1 MHEVTGNRAGLKP
14 SEISALERVYRRRV
28 APREVVS
35 AELGGFLCEIS
46 RRIGRQIGVLVSRQ
60 GAIEHVVVGDASGL
74 VLPEVGRLRAGGGRF
89 RGLRL
94 VHTHLRNEGLSRDD
108 LVDLALLRL
117 DLVAAV
123 GVNHEG
129 RPADLHIAHL
139 VPPRDGKSPWILLP
153 PTPFHHASVDFI
165 DIITALEQEFDRVL
179 PTGRATRGAERALLV
194 VAELGKSRGQGSHDN
209 NRVRSLPALPAAER
223 RGRVWEPAQ
232 GSHDNSV
239 RSLPALPAAERRG
252 RVWEPAQGSHDNRVR
267 SLPALP
273 AAERRGRVWEP
284 AQGSHDNS
292 VRSLPALPAA
302 ERRGR
307 VWEPAQGSHD
317 NSVRSLPAL
326 PAAERRGRVWEPA
339 QGSHDNSR
347 VHELGELC
355 RTAGIQVVDVAVQRR
370 PEPDPRYLIG
380 RGKLED
386 VLVRAM
392 QYDASVLIFDPDLSP
407 GQAHAIA
414 SFTDLKVID
423 RTILILDI
431 FAQRARSRDA
441 KLQVELAQLRYRL
454 PRLHEENTMM
464 SRLVGGIGG
473 RGPGET
479 KLEIGRRRARER
491 LHRLEK
497 DIEQTR
503 RQRAGRR
510 AARKERGLPVVAIVG
525 YTNAGKSTLLN
536 GLTGSDVLVED
547 KLFAT
552 LDPTTRRLRFPRE
565 RELILADTVGFI
577 RDLPKDLAQAFH
589 ATLEELDDADLL
601 LHVVDATDP
610 DRDDHITAV
619 ERILGDLALAETPRL
634 LVYNKTDRLLP
645 EEISQLA
652 AGGRNLAI
660 SALHRP
666 TFLPLLAAMEAALWR
681 EGHAV
686 GGAIERI

>member
-14 SEISALERVYRRRV
+14 SEIATLERVYRRRV

-35 AELGGFLCEIS
+35 AELGVFLCEIS
-46 RRIGRQIGVLVSRQ
+46 RNIARQVGVLISRQ
-60 GAIEHVVVGDASGL
+60 GAIEHVIVGDASGL
-74 VLPEVGRLRAGGGRF
+74 VLPEVGRLRAGHGRF

-94 VHTHLRNEGLSRDD
+94 VHTHLRNEALSRDD

-129 RPADLHIAHL
+129 RPADLHLAHL
-139 VPPRDGKSPWILLP
+139 LPPREGKSPWVLLP
-153 PTPFHHASVDFI
+153 PAPFHRAAVDFVALI
-165 DIITALEQEFDRVL
+165 DALEEEFDRAL

-194 VAELGKSRGQGSHDN
+194 VAEIGKQRGQ
-209 NRVRSLPALPAAER
+209 RVRSLPVSPAAEH
-223 RGRVWEPAQ
+223 RGRVGEPSQ
-232 GSHDNSV
+232 GSPVS
-239 RSLPALPAAERRG
+239 E
-252 RVWEPAQGSHDNRVR
+252 
-267 SLPALP
+267 
-273 AAERRGRVWEP
+273 
-284 AQGSHDNS
+284 
-292 VRSLPALPAA
+292 
-302 ERRGR
+302 
-307 VWEPAQGSHD
+307 
-317 NSVRSLPAL
+317 
-326 PAAERRGRVWEPA
+326 
-339 QGSHDNSR
+339 SR
-347 VHELGELC
+347 VHELRELC
-355 RTAGIQVVDVAVQRR
+355 RTAGIQVVDVAIQRR

-454 PRLHEENTMM
+454 PRLQEENTMM

-510 AARKERGLPVVAIVG
+510 SARQHRGLPVVAIVG

-536 GLTGSDVLVED
+536 SLTGSEVLVED

-601 LHVVDATDP
+601 LHVVDAADP
-610 DRDDHITAV
+610 ARDAHIVAV
-619 ERILGDLALAETPRL
+619 EKILGDLALAETPRL

-645 EEISQLA
+645 EEKSILE

-660 SALHRP
+660 SALDRP
-666 TFLPLLAAMEAALWR
+666 TILPLLAAIERALWR
-681 EGHAV
+681 EGHSVAGYV
-686 GGAIERI
+686 D

>member
-1 MHEVTGNRAGLKP
+1 MHEVTGNRSGLKP

-35 AELGGFLCEIS
+35 AELGAYLCEIS
-46 RRIGRQIGVLVSRQ
+46 RALARQVGVLISRQ
-60 GAIEHVVVGDASGL
+60 GAIEHVIVGDASGL
-74 VLPEVGRLRAGGGRF
+74 VLPEVGRLRAGHGRF

-94 VHTHLRNEGLSRDD
+94 VHTHLRNEALSRDD

-117 DLVAAV
+117 DMVAAV

-129 RPADLHIAHL
+129 RPADLHVAHL
-139 VPPRDGKSPWILLP
+139 VPPREGKSPWILLP
-153 PTPFHHASVDFI
+153 PAPFHRASVDFVEVI
-165 DIITALEQEFDRVL
+165 DSLEEEFDRVL

-194 VAELGKSRGQGSHDN
+194 VAEIGKLRGQNS
-209 NRVRSLPALPAAER
+209 RVRSLPAKPAAEQR
-223 RGRVWEPAQ
+223 ARPSEASGVVGGGEAARSAGVAGREAGAEGPRVGEPAQ
-232 GSHDNSV
+232 GSQDN
-239 RSLPALPAAERRG
+239 
-252 RVWEPAQGSHDNRVR
+252 
-267 SLPALP
+267 
-273 AAERRGRVWEP
+273 
-284 AQGSHDNS
+284 
-292 VRSLPALPAA
+292 
-302 ERRGR
+302 
-307 VWEPAQGSHD
+307 
-317 NSVRSLPAL
+317 
-326 PAAERRGRVWEPA
+326 
-339 QGSHDNSR
+339 NSR
-347 VHELGELC
+347 VHELRELC
-355 RTAGIQVVDVAVQRR
+355 RTAGIQVVDVAIQRR

-454 PRLHEENTMM
+454 PRLQEENTMM

-503 RQRAGRR
+503 QQRAGRR
-510 AARKERGLPVVAIVG
+510 SARKDRGLPVVAIVG

-536 GLTGSDVLVED
+536 GLTGSEVLVED

-577 RDLPKDLAQAFH
+577 RDLPKELAQAFH

-601 LHVVDATDP
+601 LHVVDAADP
-610 DRDDHITAV
+610 DRDAHITAV
-619 ERILGDLALAETPRL
+619 ERILGDLNLAETPRL

-645 EEISQLA
+645 EEKSLLE

-660 SALHRP
+660 SALDRP
-666 TFLPLLAAMEAALWR
+666 TILPLLAAMEHALWR
-681 EGHAV
+681 EGHSV
-686 GGAIERI
+686 D

>member
-1 MHEVTGNRAGLKP
+1 
-14 SEISALERVYRRRV
+14 
-28 APREVVS
+28 
-35 AELGGFLCEIS
+35 
-46 RRIGRQIGVLVSRQ
+46 
-60 GAIEHVVVGDASGL
+60 
-74 VLPEVGRLRAGGGRF
+74 
-89 RGLRL
+89 
-94 VHTHLRNEGLSRDD
+94 
-108 LVDLALLRL
+108 
-117 DLVAAV
+117 
-123 GVNHEG
+123 
-129 RPADLHIAHL
+129 
-139 VPPRDGKSPWILLP
+139 
-153 PTPFHHASVDFI
+153 
-165 DIITALEQEFDRVL
+165 
-179 PTGRATRGAERALLV
+179 
-194 VAELGKSRGQGSHDN
+194 
-209 NRVRSLPALPAAER
+209 
-223 RGRVWEPAQ
+223 
-232 GSHDNSV
+232 
-239 RSLPALPAAERRG
+239 
-252 RVWEPAQGSHDNRVR
+252 
-267 SLPALP
+267 
-273 AAERRGRVWEP
+273 
-284 AQGSHDNS
+284 
-292 VRSLPALPAA
+292 
-302 ERRGR
+302 
-307 VWEPAQGSHD
+307 
-317 NSVRSLPAL
+317 
-326 PAAERRGRVWEPA
+326 
-339 QGSHDNSR
+339 
-347 VHELGELC
+347 VHELRELC
-355 RTAGIQVVDVAVQRR
+355 RTAGLQVVDVAIQRR

-454 PRLHEENTMM
+454 PRLQEENTMM

-510 AARKERGLPVVAIVG
+510 SARKDRGLPVVAIVG

-536 GLTGSDVLVED
+536 SLTGSEVLVED

-601 LHVVDATDP
+601 LHVVDAADP
-610 DRDDHITAV
+610 NRDAHIVAV
-619 ERILGDLALAETPRL
+619 ERILGDLNLAETPRL

-645 EEISQLA
+645 EEKSILE

-660 SALHRP
+660 SALDRP
-666 TFLPLLAAMEAALWR
+666 TILPLLAAMEHALWR
-681 EGHAV
+681 EGHTVV
-686 GGAIERI
+686 GGYNESQLQVDAAVLTREVGDESEELDA

>member
-28 APREVVS
+28 GAREIVS
-35 AELGGFLCEIS
+35 VELGAYLCEIS
-46 RRIGRQIGVLVSRQ
+46 RAMGRQVGVLISRQ
-60 GAIEHVVVGDASGL
+60 GAVEHVIVGDASGL
-74 VLPEVGRLRAGGGRF
+74 VLPEVGRLRAGHGRF

-94 VHTHLRNEGLSRDD
+94 VHTHLRNEALSRDD

-129 RPADLHIAHL
+129 RPADLHVAHL
-139 VPPRDGKSPWILLP
+139 VPPREGKSPWILLP
-153 PTPFHHASVDFI
+153 LAPFHRASIDFVDLI
-165 DIITALEQEFDRVL
+165 DALEEEFDRVL
-179 PTGRATRGAERALLV
+179 PTGRATRGSERALLV
-194 VAELGKSRGQGSHDN
+194 VAELGKQRGQSGS
-209 NRVRSLPALPAAER
+209 RVRSLPASPAAEH
-223 RGRVWEPAQ
+223 RGRVWEPSQ
-232 GSHDNSV
+232 GS
-239 RSLPALPAAERRG
+239 
-252 RVWEPAQGSHDNRVR
+252 Q
-267 SLPALP
+267 
-273 AAERRGRVWEP
+273 
-284 AQGSHDNS
+284 
-292 VRSLPALPAA
+292 
-302 ERRGR
+302 
-307 VWEPAQGSHD
+307 
-317 NSVRSLPAL
+317 
-326 PAAERRGRVWEPA
+326 
-339 QGSHDNSR
+339 DNSR
-347 VHELGELC
+347 VHELRELC
-355 RTAGIQVVDVAVQRR
+355 RTAGIQVVDVAIQRR

-392 QYDASVLIFDPDLSP
+392 QYDASALVFDPDLSP

-454 PRLHEENTMM
+454 PRLQEENTMM

-497 DIEQTR
+497 DIEETR

-510 AARKERGLPVVAIVG
+510 AARKDRGLPVVAIVG

-536 GLTGSDVLVED
+536 GLTGSEVLVED

-601 LHVVDATDP
+601 LHVVDAADP
-610 DRDDHITAV
+610 DRDAHITAV
-619 ERILGDLALAETPRL
+619 ERILGDLELAETPRL
-634 LVYNKTDRLLP
+634 LVYNKADRLLP
-645 EEISQLA
+645 EEKSVLE
-652 AGGRNLAI
+652 AGGRNLTI
-660 SALHRP
+660 SALDRK
-666 TFLPLLAAMEAALWR
+666 TILPLLAAMEGALWR
-681 EGHAV
+681 EGHSV
-686 GGAIERI
+686 GGYTG

>member
-1 MHEVTGNRAGLKP
+1 MHEVTGNCAGLKS
-14 SEISALERVYRRRV
+14 SELAALERVYRRRV
-28 APREVVS
+28 DPRDVVS
-35 AELGGFLCEIS
+35 AELAGFLCEVS
-46 RRIGRQIGVLVSRQ
+46 RRIGRQVGVLVSRQ
-60 GAIEHVVVGDASGL
+60 GAIEQVFVGDASRIM
-74 VLPEVGRLRAGGGRF
+74 LPEVGRLRAGHGRF

-94 VHTHLRNEGLSRDD
+94 VHTHSRNEALSRDD

-129 RPADLHIAHL
+129 RPADLCVAHL
-139 VPPRDGKSPWILLP
+139 VPPHEGKSPWVQLP
-153 PTPFHHASVDFI
+153 ATPFHRADVDCVELVA
-165 DIITALEQEFDRVL
+165 ALEEEFDRVL
-179 PTGRATRGAERALLV
+179 PTGRQTRTAERALLV
-194 VAELGKSRGQGSHDN
+194 VAELGKTRGQ
-209 NRVRSLPALPAAER
+209 NRVRSLPASPAAEQG
-223 RGRVWEPAQ
+223 GRVWEPAQ
-232 GSHDNSV
+232 GSHES
-239 RSLPALPAAERRG
+239 SF
-252 RVWEPAQGSHDNRVR
+252 RVR
-267 SLPALP
+267 
-273 AAERRGRVWEP
+273 
-284 AQGSHDNS
+284 
-292 VRSLPALPAA
+292 
-302 ERRGR
+302 
-307 VWEPAQGSHD
+307 
-317 NSVRSLPAL
+317 
-326 PAAERRGRVWEPA
+326 
-339 QGSHDNSR
+339 
-347 VHELGELC
+347 ELRELC
-355 RTAGIQVVDVAVQRR
+355 RTAGIEVADVAVQRR

-392 QYDASVLIFDPDLSP
+392 QFDAGVLIFDPDLSP

-454 PRLHEENTMM
+454 PRLQEENTMM

-497 DIEQTR
+497 DIEETR
-503 RQRAGRR
+503 RQRRGRR
-510 AARKERGLPVVAIVG
+510 AARENRGLPLVAIVG

-536 GLTGSDVLVED
+536 GLTGSEVLVED

-589 ATLEELDDADLL
+589 ATLEELEGADLL
-601 LHVVDATDP
+601 LHVVDAADP
-610 DRDDHITAV
+610 ERDTHITAV
-619 ERILGDLALAETPRL
+619 EHILKDLELAETPRL
-634 LVYNKTDRLLP
+634 LVYNKVDRLLP
-645 EEISQLA
+645 EEKSILA

-660 SALHRP
+660 SALDRK
-666 TFLPLLAAMEAALWR
+666 TVLPLLAAMEHALWR
-681 EGHAV
+681 GGHGLGEVTA
-686 GGAIERI
+686 

>member
-1 MHEVTGNRAGLKP
+1 M
-14 SEISALERVYRRRV
+14 
-28 APREVVS
+28 
-35 AELGGFLCEIS
+35 
-46 RRIGRQIGVLVSRQ
+46 
-60 GAIEHVVVGDASGL
+60 
-74 VLPEVGRLRAGGGRF
+74 LPEVGRLRAGQGRF

-129 RPADLHIAHL
+129 RPADLHLAHL
-139 VPPRDGKSPWILLP
+139 VPPREGKSPWVSLP
-153 PTPFHHASVDFI
+153 TTPFHRADVDFI
-165 DIITALEQEFDRVL
+165 DLISALEEEFDRVL
-179 PTGRATRGAERALLV
+179 PTGRATRAAERALLV
-194 VAELGKSRGQGSHDN
+194 VAELGKVRGHSD
-209 NRVRSLPALPAAER
+209 
-223 RGRVWEPAQ
+223 
-232 GSHDNSV
+232 
-239 RSLPALPAAERRG
+239 
-252 RVWEPAQGSHDNRVR
+252 
-267 SLPALP
+267 
-273 AAERRGRVWEP
+273 
-284 AQGSHDNS
+284 
-292 VRSLPALPAA
+292 
-302 ERRGR
+302 
-307 VWEPAQGSHD
+307 
-317 NSVRSLPAL
+317 
-326 PAAERRGRVWEPA
+326 
-339 QGSHDNSR
+339 SR
-347 VHELGELC
+347 VHELRELC
-355 RTAGIQVVDVAVQRR
+355 RTAGIDVVDVAVQRR
-370 PEPDPRYLIG
+370 SEPDPRYLIG

-392 QYDASVLIFDPDLSP
+392 QFDARVLIFDPDLSP
-407 GQAHAIA
+407 GQAHAVA

-454 PRLHEENTMM
+454 PRLQEENTMM

-497 DIEQTR
+497 DVEETR
-503 RQRAGRR
+503 RQRQGRR
-510 AARKERGLPVVAIVG
+510 KAREDRGLPVVAIVG

-547 KLFAT
+547 RLFAT

-601 LHVVDATDP
+601 LHVVDAADP
-610 DRDDHITAV
+610 DRDAHITAV
-619 ERILGDLALAETPRL
+619 ERILGDLHLAETPRL
-634 LVYNKTDRLLP
+634 LVYNKVDRLLP
-645 EEISQLA
+645 EERAILEGSTGQT
-652 AGGRNLAI
+652 LAI
-660 SALHRP
+660 SALDRK
-666 TFLPLLAAMEAALWR
+666 TVAPLLAAMEEALWR
-681 EGHAV
+681 EGHQV
-686 GGAIERI
+686 GGYRG

>member
-1 MHEVTGNRAGLKP
+1 MHEITGNRSGLKP
-14 SEISALERVYRRRV
+14 SELSALERVYRRRV
-28 APREVVS
+28 SPHEVVS
-35 AELGGFLCEIS
+35 AELAAFLCEVS
-46 RRIGRQIGVLVSRQ
+46 RGIARQVGVLISRQ
-60 GAIEHVVVGDASGL
+60 GNIEHVFVGDASRIM
-74 VLPEVGRLRAGGGRF
+74 LPEVGRLRAGHGRF

-94 VHTHLRNEGLSRDD
+94 VHTHLRNEALSRDD

-129 RPADLHIAHL
+129 RPADLHLAHL
-139 VPPRDGKSPWILLP
+139 VPPREGKSPWVSLP
-153 PTPFHHASVDFI
+153 TTPFHRSDVDFVELI
-165 DIITALEQEFDRVL
+165 GALEEEFDRVL
-179 PTGRATRGAERALLV
+179 PTGRATRAAEHALLV
-194 VAELGKSRGQGSHDN
+194 VAELGKLRGHS
-209 NRVRSLPALPAAER
+209 E
-223 RGRVWEPAQ
+223 
-232 GSHDNSV
+232 
-239 RSLPALPAAERRG
+239 
-252 RVWEPAQGSHDNRVR
+252 
-267 SLPALP
+267 
-273 AAERRGRVWEP
+273 
-284 AQGSHDNS
+284 
-292 VRSLPALPAA
+292 
-302 ERRGR
+302 
-307 VWEPAQGSHD
+307 
-317 NSVRSLPAL
+317 
-326 PAAERRGRVWEPA
+326 
-339 QGSHDNSR
+339 SR
-347 VHELGELC
+347 VHELRELC
-355 RTAGIQVVDVAVQRR
+355 RTAGIEVVDVAVQRR

-392 QYDASVLIFDPDLSP
+392 QFDASVLIFDPDLSP

-454 PRLHEENTMM
+454 PRLQEENTMM

-497 DIEQTR
+497 DVEETR
-503 RQRAGRR
+503 RQRKGRR
-510 AARKERGLPVVAIVG
+510 KAREDRGLPVVAIVG

-536 GLTGSDVLVED
+536 GLTGSEVLVED

-601 LHVVDATDP
+601 LHVVDAADP
-610 DRDDHITAV
+610 DRDAHITAV
-619 ERILGDLALAETPRL
+619 ERILGDLNLAETPRL
-634 LVYNKTDRLLP
+634 LVYNKVDRLLP
-645 EEISQLA
+645 EEKAILESSGQS
-652 AGGRNLAI
+652 LAI
-660 SALHRP
+660 SALDR
-666 TFLPLLAAMEAALWR
+666 TTVLPLLAAMETALWR
-681 EGHAV
+681 EGHQV
-686 GGAIERI
+686 HG

>member
-14 SEISALERVYRRRV
+14 SEISALERIYRRRV
-28 APREVVS
+28 VPNEIVS
-35 AELGGFLCEIS
+35 AELAGFLCEVS
-46 RRIGRQIGVLVSRQ
+46 RGLARQIGILISRQ
-60 GAIEHVVVGDASGL
+60 GTVEHVIVGDASGL
-74 VLPEVGRLRAGGGRF
+74 VLPEVGRLRAGHGRF

-94 VHTHLRNEGLSRDD
+94 VHTHLRNEALSRDD

-129 RPADLHIAHL
+129 RPADLHVAHL
-139 VPPRDGKSPWILLP
+139 LPPREGKSPWVLLA
-153 PTPFHHASVDFI
+153 PTPFFRSDIDFAQTI
-165 DIITALEQEFDRVL
+165 EALEEEFDRIV
-179 PTGRATRGAERALLV
+179 PSGRATRDGERALLV
-194 VAELGKSRGQGSHDN
+194 VAEIGKMRGHS
-209 NRVRSLPALPAAER
+209 E
-223 RGRVWEPAQ
+223 GRI
-232 GSHDNSV
+232 
-239 RSLPALPAAERRG
+239 
-252 RVWEPAQGSHDNRVR
+252 
-267 SLPALP
+267 
-273 AAERRGRVWEP
+273 
-284 AQGSHDNS
+284 
-292 VRSLPALPAA
+292 
-302 ERRGR
+302 
-307 VWEPAQGSHD
+307 
-317 NSVRSLPAL
+317 
-326 PAAERRGRVWEPA
+326 
-339 QGSHDNSR
+339 
-347 VHELGELC
+347 HELRELC
-355 RTAGIQVVDVAVQRR
+355 RTAGIEVVDVAVQRR

-392 QYDASVLIFDPDLSP
+392 QYDAGVLIFDPDLTP
-407 GQAHAIA
+407 GQAHSIA
-414 SFTDLKVID
+414 SFTDLKVLD

-454 PRLHEENTMM
+454 PRLQEENTMM

-497 DIEQTR
+497 EIEQTR

-510 AARKERGLPVVAIVG
+510 SARKERGLPVVAIVG

-536 GLTGSDVLVED
+536 SLTGSDVLVED

-601 LHVVDATDP
+601 LQVVDASDA
-610 DRDDHITAV
+610 DRDAQITAV
-619 ERILGDLALAETPRL
+619 ERILKDLDLAETPRL
-634 LVYNKTDRLLP
+634 LVYNKVDRLLP
-645 EEISQLA
+645 EQKSILED
-652 AGGRNLAI
+652 GGRNLVI
-660 SALHRP
+660 SALEHKSV
-666 TFLPLLAAMEAALWR
+666 LPLLAAMEEALWR
-681 EGHAV
+681 EGHEV
-686 GGAIERI
+686 RSNYELPSTDDSELPTD

>member
-1 MHEVTGNRAGLKP
+1 MHEITGNRSGLKP
-14 SEISALERVYRRRV
+14 SELSALERVYRRRV
-28 APREVVS
+28 SPHEVVS
-35 AELGGFLCEIS
+35 AELAAFLCEVS
-46 RRIGRQIGVLVSRQ
+46 RGIARQVGVLISRQ
-60 GAIEHVVVGDASGL
+60 GNIEHVFVGDASRIM
-74 VLPEVGRLRAGGGRF
+74 LPEVGRLRAGHGRF

-94 VHTHLRNEGLSRDD
+94 VHTHLRNEALSRDD

-129 RPADLHIAHL
+129 RPADLHLAHL
-139 VPPRDGKSPWILLP
+139 VPPREGKSPWVSLP
-153 PTPFHHASVDFI
+153 TTPFHRSDVDFVELI
-165 DIITALEQEFDRVL
+165 GALEEEFDRVL
-179 PTGRATRGAERALLV
+179 PTGRATRAAEHALLV
-194 VAELGKSRGQGSHDN
+194 VAELGKLRGHS
-209 NRVRSLPALPAAER
+209 E
-223 RGRVWEPAQ
+223 
-232 GSHDNSV
+232 
-239 RSLPALPAAERRG
+239 
-252 RVWEPAQGSHDNRVR
+252 
-267 SLPALP
+267 
-273 AAERRGRVWEP
+273 
-284 AQGSHDNS
+284 
-292 VRSLPALPAA
+292 
-302 ERRGR
+302 
-307 VWEPAQGSHD
+307 
-317 NSVRSLPAL
+317 
-326 PAAERRGRVWEPA
+326 
-339 QGSHDNSR
+339 SR
-347 VHELGELC
+347 VHELRELC
-355 RTAGIQVVDVAVQRR
+355 RTAGIEVVDVAVQRR

-392 QYDASVLIFDPDLSP
+392 QFDASVLIFDPDLSP

-454 PRLHEENTMM
+454 PRLQEENTMM

-497 DIEQTR
+497 DVEETR
-503 RQRAGRR
+503 RQRKGRR
-510 AARKERGLPVVAIVG
+510 KAREDRGLPVVAIVG

-536 GLTGSDVLVED
+536 GLTGSEVLVED

-552 LDPTTRRLRFPRE
+552 LDQTTRRLRFPRE

-601 LHVVDATDP
+601 LHVVDAADP
-610 DRDDHITAV
+610 DRDAHITAV
-619 ERILGDLALAETPRL
+619 ERILGDLNLAETPRL
-634 LVYNKTDRLLP
+634 LVYNKVDRLLP
-645 EEISQLA
+645 EEKAILES
-652 AGGRNLAI
+652 GGQSLAI
-660 SALHRP
+660 SALDR
-666 TFLPLLAAMEAALWR
+666 TTVLPLLAAMETALWR
-681 EGHAV
+681 EGHQV
-686 GGAIERI
+686 HG

>member
-35 AELGGFLCEIS
+35 AELGAYLCEIS
-46 RRIGRQIGVLVSRQ
+46 RALARQVGVLISRQ
-60 GAIEHVVVGDASGL
+60 GAVEHVIVGDASGL
-74 VLPEVGRLRAGGGRF
+74 ILPEVGRLRAGHGRF

-94 VHTHLRNEGLSRDD
+94 VHTHLRNEALSRDD

-129 RPADLHIAHL
+129 RPADLHVAHL
-139 VPPRDGKSPWILLP
+139 VPPREGKSPWILLP
-153 PTPFHHASVDFI
+153 PAPFHRASVDFVEII
-165 DIITALEQEFDRVL
+165 DALEEEFDRVL

-194 VAELGKSRGQGSHDN
+194 VAEIGKQRGQS
-209 NRVRSLPALPAAER
+209 E
-223 RGRVWEPAQ
+223 
-232 GSHDNSV
+232 
-239 RSLPALPAAERRG
+239 
-252 RVWEPAQGSHDNRVR
+252 
-267 SLPALP
+267 
-273 AAERRGRVWEP
+273 
-284 AQGSHDNS
+284 
-292 VRSLPALPAA
+292 
-302 ERRGR
+302 
-307 VWEPAQGSHD
+307 
-317 NSVRSLPAL
+317 
-326 PAAERRGRVWEPA
+326 
-339 QGSHDNSR
+339 SR
-347 VHELGELC
+347 VHELRELC
-355 RTAGIQVVDVAVQRR
+355 RTAGIQVVDVAIQRR

-414 SFTDLKVID
+414 SFTDLKVVD

-454 PRLHEENTMM
+454 PRLQEENTMM

-503 RQRAGRR
+503 QQRAGRR
-510 AARKERGLPVVAIVG
+510 SARKDRGLPVVAIVG

-536 GLTGSDVLVED
+536 SLTGSEVLVED

-601 LHVVDATDP
+601 LHVVDAADP
-610 DRDDHITAV
+610 DRDAHITAV
-619 ERILGDLALAETPRL
+619 ERILGDLNLAETPRL

-645 EEISQLA
+645 EEKSVLE

-660 SALHRP
+660 SALDRP
-666 TFLPLLAAMEAALWR
+666 TILPLLAAMEHALWR
-681 EGHAV
+681 EGRTV
-686 GGAIERI
+686 GGYTG

>member
-1 MHEVTGNRAGLKP
+1 MHEVTGNRSGLKP

-35 AELGGFLCEIS
+35 AELGAYLCEIS
-46 RRIGRQIGVLVSRQ
+46 RALARQVGVLISRQ
-60 GAIEHVVVGDASGL
+60 GAIEHVIVGDASGL
-74 VLPEVGRLRAGGGRF
+74 ILPEVGRLRAGHGRF

-94 VHTHLRNEGLSRDD
+94 VHTHLRNEALSRDD

-129 RPADLHIAHL
+129 RPADLHVAHL
-139 VPPRDGKSPWILLP
+139 VPPREGKSPWILLP
-153 PTPFHHASVDFI
+153 PAPFHRASVDFAE
-165 DIITALEQEFDRVL
+165 IIGALEQEFDRVL
-179 PTGRATRGAERALLV
+179 PTGRATRGSERALLV
-194 VAELGKSRGQGSHDN
+194 VAEIGKQRGQNS
-209 NRVRSLPALPAAER
+209 RVRSLPASPAAEH
-223 RGRVWEPAQ
+223 RGRVWEPVQ
-232 GSHDNSV
+232 GSQDN
-239 RSLPALPAAERRG
+239 
-252 RVWEPAQGSHDNRVR
+252 
-267 SLPALP
+267 
-273 AAERRGRVWEP
+273 
-284 AQGSHDNS
+284 
-292 VRSLPALPAA
+292 
-302 ERRGR
+302 
-307 VWEPAQGSHD
+307 
-317 NSVRSLPAL
+317 
-326 PAAERRGRVWEPA
+326 
-339 QGSHDNSR
+339 NSR
-347 VHELGELC
+347 VHELRELC
-355 RTAGIQVVDVAVQRR
+355 RTAGIQVVDVAIQRR

-414 SFTDLKVID
+414 SFTDLKVVD

-454 PRLHEENTMM
+454 PRLQEENTMM

-510 AARKERGLPVVAIVG
+510 SARKDRGLPVVAIVG

-536 GLTGSDVLVED
+536 SLTGSEVLVED

-601 LHVVDATDP
+601 LHVVDAADP
-610 DRDDHITAV
+610 DRDAHITAV
-619 ERILGDLALAETPRL
+619 ERILSDLNLAETPRL

-645 EEISQLA
+645 EEKSVLE

-660 SALHRP
+660 SALDRP
-666 TFLPLLAAMEAALWR
+666 TILPLLAAMERALWR
-681 EGHAV
+681 EGHSV
-686 GGAIERI
+686 GGSHYRGAESTEVAE

>member
-14 SEISALERVYRRRV
+14 SELSALERVYRRRV
-28 APREVVS
+28 ASDEVVS
-35 AELGGFLCEIS
+35 AELGAYLCEVSRAIGRQVGVLIS
-46 RRIGRQIGVLVSRQ
+46 RRGD
-60 GAIEHVVVGDASGL
+60 IEHVFVGDASRI
-74 VLPEVGRLRAGGGRF
+74 VLPEVGRLRAGHGRF

-94 VHTHLRNEGLSRDD
+94 VHTHLRNETLSRDD

-129 RPADLHIAHL
+129 RPADLHLAHL
-139 VPPRDGKSPWILLP
+139 LPPREGKSPWVSLP
-153 PTPFHHASVDFI
+153 PTPFHRASVDPAEI
-165 DIITALEQEFDRVL
+165 VAALEEEFERVL
-179 PTGRATRGAERALLV
+179 PSTRATRSAERALLV
-194 VAELGKSRGQGSHDN
+194 VAEIGKSRGGSES
-209 NRVRSLPALPAAER
+209 RVRSLPALPAAEH
-223 RGRVWEPAQ
+223 RGRVWEPSQ
-232 GSHDNSV
+232 GFQDNNS
-239 RSLPALPAAERRG
+239 
-252 RVWEPAQGSHDNRVR
+252 RVR
-267 SLPALP
+267 SLPALGTCQP
-273 AAERRGRVWEP
+273 AHSPPRASPSPSPVAEHRRRVSEAERSEGEAGWVGGCRGQSEP
-284 AQGSHDNS
+284 AQGSQDNN
-292 VRSLPALPAA
+292 
-302 ERRGR
+302 
-307 VWEPAQGSHD
+307 SH
-317 NSVRSLPAL
+317 
-326 PAAERRGRVWEPA
+326 
-339 QGSHDNSR
+339 
-347 VHELGELC
+347 VHELRELC
-355 RTAGIQVVDVAVQRR
+355 RTAGILVVDVAVQRR

-510 AARKERGLPVVAIVG
+510 SAREDRGLPVVAIVG

-536 GLTGSDVLVED
+536 GLTDSDVLVED

-589 ATLEELDDADLL
+589 ATLEELDNADLL
-601 LHVVDATDP
+601 LHVVDASDP
-610 DRDDHITAV
+610 DRDAHITAV
-619 ERILGDLALAETPRL
+619 ERILGDLNLAETPRL
-634 LVYNKTDRLLP
+634 LVYNKADRLLP
-645 EEISQLA
+645 EEKAILEDN
-652 AGGRNLAI
+652 GRTIAI
-660 SALHRP
+660 SALDRQ
-666 TFLPLLAAMEAALWR
+666 TIGPLLTAMEEALWR
-681 EGHAV
+681 EGHSV
-686 GGAIERI
+686 GGYAGSP